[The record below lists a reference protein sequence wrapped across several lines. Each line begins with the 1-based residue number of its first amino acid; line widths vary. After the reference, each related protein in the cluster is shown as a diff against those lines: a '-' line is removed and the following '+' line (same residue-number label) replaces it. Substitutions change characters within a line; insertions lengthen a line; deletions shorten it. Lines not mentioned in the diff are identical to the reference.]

1 MLGRAWNGLGG
12 SREINIIGVNG
23 MAEGVGVCGTSSN
36 GHGVLGESVDGG
48 NL

>member
-23 MAEGVGVCGTSSN
+23 MAEGVGVCLN